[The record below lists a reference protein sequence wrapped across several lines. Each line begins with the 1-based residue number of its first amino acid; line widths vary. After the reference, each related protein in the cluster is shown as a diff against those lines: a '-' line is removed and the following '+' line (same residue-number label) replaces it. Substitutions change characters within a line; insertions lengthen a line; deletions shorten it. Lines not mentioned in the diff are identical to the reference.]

1 VKEGWEEGDGRREGG
16 GRGDGEGK
24 REGRGDGG
32 GEGRGK
38 LWKVVVFFITDFVLQ
53 GLPPPCKEN

>member
-1 VKEGWEEGDGRREGG
+1 MGGGKGDGR
-16 GRGDGEGK
+16 
-24 REGRGDGG
+24 GG

-53 GLPPPCKEN
+53 GLPPPCKKN